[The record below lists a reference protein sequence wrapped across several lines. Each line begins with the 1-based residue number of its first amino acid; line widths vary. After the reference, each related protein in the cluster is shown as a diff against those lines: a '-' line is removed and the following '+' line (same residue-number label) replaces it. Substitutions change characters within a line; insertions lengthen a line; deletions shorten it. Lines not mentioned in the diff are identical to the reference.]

1 METIK
6 ISVEVSVNLSENTQN
21 FIKSLFASNALVNR
35 VAADNYGPSQ
45 EDFAQANKK
54 PASVKPAPAKPTS
67 QPAAPVQTQSAAEP
81 ASSAPAQTQSA
92 AKPASSAPAA
102 PAASSASKSIED
114 VRGMLAKK
122 VNEHRDVIKQK
133 LNELGAPSVTK
144 LDPAKY
150 DEMYNF
156 LESL

>member
-6 ISVEVSVNLSENTQN
+6 ISIEVSINLSENTQK
-21 FIKSLFASNALVNR
+21 FLTSLFAAGVPSGAQ
-35 VAADNYGPSQ
+35 VAASVS
-45 EDFAQANKK
+45 K
-54 PASVKPAPAKPTS
+54 PTHQSESVKPTP
-67 QPAAPVQTQSAAEP
+67 QPA
-81 ASSAPAQTQSA
+81 APAQTQSA
-92 AKPASSAPAA
+92 AKPAPSAPVA

>member
-21 FIKSLFASNALVNR
+21 FIKSLFGNAIAPSAS
-35 VAADNYGPSQ
+35 AASAAKSAPS
-45 EDFAQANKK
+45 A
-54 PASVKPAPAKPTS
+54 PATPAKPAPAKPTP
-67 QPAAPVQTQSAAEP
+67 QPAAPAQTQSAAEP
-81 ASSAPAQTQSA
+81 AP
-92 AKPASSAPAA
+92 SAPAA
-102 PAASSASKSIED
+102 PAAFSASKNIED
-114 VRGMLAKK
+114 VRGMLAEK
-122 VNEHRDVIKQK
+122 VNEHRAEIKQK

>member
-6 ISVEVSVNLSENTQN
+6 ISVEVSVNLSENTQK
-21 FIKSLFASNALVNR
+21 FLTSLFGNAIAPSAPAAPAS
-35 VAADNYGPSQ
+35 
-45 EDFAQANKK
+45 K
-54 PASVKPAPAKPTS
+54 PAPTTPAKPAPAKPTS
-67 QPAAPVQTQSAAEP
+67 QPAAP
-81 ASSAPAQTQSA
+81 AQTQSA
-92 AKPASSAPAA
+92 AKPAPSAPAA

-114 VRGMLAKK
+114 VRGMLVKK

>member
-1 METIK
+1 METVK
-6 ISVEVSVNLSENTQN
+6 ISVNLSENTQN
-21 FIKSLFASNALVNR
+21 FIKSLFVSNAPVSQIA
-35 VAADNYGPSQ
+35 VDNFDPSQ

-54 PASVKPAPAKPTS
+54 
-67 QPAAPVQTQSAAEP
+67 
-81 ASSAPAQTQSA
+81 
-92 AKPASSAPAA
+92 PAA

>member
-21 FIKSLFASNALVNR
+21 FIKSLFGNAIAPSAP
-35 VAADNYGPSQ
+35 AAP
-45 EDFAQANKK
+45 AAK
-54 PASVKPAPAKPTS
+54 PASAAPAAPAKSAPAKPTT
-67 QPAAPVQTQSAAEP
+67 QPA
-81 ASSAPAQTQSA
+81 APAQTQSA
-92 AKPASSAPAA
+92 AKPAPSAPAA
-102 PAASSASKSIED
+102 PAASSASKNIED

-133 LNELGAPSVTK
+133 LSELGAPSVTK

>member
-6 ISVEVSVNLSENTQN
+6 ISVEVSVNLSENTQK
-21 FIKSLFASNALVNR
+21 FLTSLFAAGVPSGAQ
-35 VAADNYGPSQ
+35 VAASVS
-45 EDFAQANKK
+45 K
-54 PASVKPAPAKPTS
+54 PAPTTPAKPAPAKPTP
-67 QPAAPVQTQSAAEP
+67 QPA
-81 ASSAPAQTQSA
+81 
-92 AKPASSAPAA
+92 APAA

>member
-6 ISVEVSVNLSENTQN
+6 ISVEVSVNLSENTQK
-21 FIKSLFASNALVNR
+21 FLTSLFSNAIV
-35 VAADNYGPSQ
+35 PS
-45 EDFAQANKK
+45 APA
-54 PASVKPAPAKPTS
+54 ASVSKPAPAALAKPAPQPTPAKPTP
-67 QPAAPVQTQSAAEP
+67 QPA
-81 ASSAPAQTQSA
+81 APAQTQSA
-92 AKPASSAPAA
+92 AKPAPSAPAA

-133 LNELGAPSVTK
+133 LNELGAPSVTR

-150 DEMYNF
+150 DEMYSF

>member
-21 FIKSLFASNALVNR
+21 FLTSLFAAGVPSGAQ
-35 VAADNYGPSQ
+35 VAASVS
-45 EDFAQANKK
+45 K
-54 PASVKPAPAKPTS
+54 PVPAAPVKPAPAKPTP
-67 QPAAPVQTQSAAEP
+67 Q
-81 ASSAPAQTQSA
+81 
-92 AKPASSAPAA
+92 PAA

>member
-6 ISVEVSVNLSENTQN
+6 ISVEVSVNLSENTQK
-21 FIKSLFASNALVNR
+21 FLTSLFGNAI
-35 VAADNYGPSQ
+35 APS
-45 EDFAQANKK
+45 A
-54 PASVKPAPAKPTS
+54 PAPSAPAPTAPAKPAPAKPTP
-67 QPAAPVQTQSAAEP
+67 QPA
-81 ASSAPAQTQSA
+81 APAQTQSA
-92 AKPASSAPAA
+92 AKPAPSAPAA

-114 VRGMLAKK
+114 VRAMLAKK
-122 VNEHRDVIKQK
+122 VNEHRDAIKQK

>member
-1 METIK
+1 MEAIK

-21 FIKSLFASNALVNR
+21 FIKSLFGKAVVTTTAH
-35 VAADNYGPSQ
+35 
-45 EDFAQANKK
+45 AQK
-54 PASVKPAPAKPTS
+54 PATTAPAPKPQAPKPQAPTATS
-67 QPAAPVQTQSAAEP
+67 APTKSVANP
-81 ASSAPAQTQSA
+81 ASG
-92 AKPASSAPAA
+92 APAA
-102 PAASSASKSIED
+102 QAASSASKSIED
-114 VRGMLAKK
+114 VRKMLAQK

-144 LDPAKY
+144 LNPSKY

>member
-6 ISVEVSVNLSENTQN
+6 ISVEVSVNLSENTQK
-21 FIKSLFASNALVNR
+21 FLTSLFAAGVPSGAQ
-35 VAADNYGPSQ
+35 VAASVS
-45 EDFAQANKK
+45 K
-54 PASVKPAPAKPTS
+54 PTHQSESVKPTP
-67 QPAAPVQTQSAAEP
+67 QPA
-81 ASSAPAQTQSA
+81 APAQTQSA
-92 AKPASSAPAA
+92 AKPAPSAPVA

-133 LNELGAPSVTK
+133 LNELGAPSITK

>member
-6 ISVEVSVNLSENTQN
+6 ISVEVSVNLSENTQK
-21 FIKSLFASNALVNR
+21 FLTSLFGNAIAPSAPAVPAS
-35 VAADNYGPSQ
+35 
-45 EDFAQANKK
+45 K
-54 PASVKPAPAKPTS
+54 PAPSAPAAPVSKPAPAAPAKPAPVKPTP
-67 QPAAPVQTQSAAEP
+67 QPA
-81 ASSAPAQTQSA
+81 APAQTQSVA
-92 AKPASSAPAA
+92 EPAPSAPAA

-133 LNELGAPSVTK
+133 LNEFGAPSVTK

>member
-21 FIKSLFASNALVNR
+21 FIKSLFGNAIAPSAS
-35 VAADNYGPSQ
+35 AAPAAKSAPS
-45 EDFAQANKK
+45 A
-54 PASVKPAPAKPTS
+54 PATPAKPAPAKPTP
-67 QPAAPVQTQSAAEP
+67 QPAAH
-81 ASSAPAQTQSA
+81 AQTQST
-92 AKPASSAPAA
+92 AKPAPSAPAA
-102 PAASSASKSIED
+102 PAASSASKNIED
-114 VRGMLAKK
+114 VRGMLAEK
-122 VNEHRDVIKQK
+122 VNEHRDEIKQK

>member
-21 FIKSLFASNALVNR
+21 FIKSLFSNAPVTQI
-35 VAADNYGPSQ
+35 ASAS
-45 EDFAQANKK
+45 K
-54 PASVKPAPAKPTS
+54 PAPQPTPAKPAPAKPTP
-67 QPAAPVQTQSAAEP
+67 QPAAP
-81 ASSAPAQTQSA
+81 AQIQSA
-92 AKPASSAPAA
+92 AKPVPSAPAA
-102 PAASSASKSIED
+102 PAASSASKTIED

-156 LESL
+156 LVEL

>member
-6 ISVEVSVNLSENTQN
+6 ISVEVSVNLSENTQK
-21 FIKSLFASNALVNR
+21 FLTSLFGNAIAPSAPAAPAS
-35 VAADNYGPSQ
+35 
-45 EDFAQANKK
+45 K
-54 PASVKPAPAKPTS
+54 PAPTTLAKPAPAKPTP
-67 QPAAPVQTQSAAEP
+67 QPAAPAQTQSAAEP
-81 ASSAPAQTQSA
+81 AP
-92 AKPASSAPAA
+92 SAPAA

-133 LNELGAPSVTK
+133 LNELGAPSVTR

-150 DEMYNF
+150 DEMYSF

>member
-6 ISVEVSVNLSENTQN
+6 ISVEVSVNLSENTQK
-21 FIKSLFASNALVNR
+21 FLTSLFGNAIAPSAPIASASKLAP
-35 VAADNYGPSQ
+35 AA
-45 EDFAQANKK
+45 
-54 PASVKPAPAKPTS
+54 PAKPAPAKPTP
-67 QPAAPVQTQSAAEP
+67 QPAAPVQTQSAA
-81 ASSAPAQTQSA
+81 
-92 AKPASSAPAA
+92 KPAPSAPAA

-133 LNELGAPSVTK
+133 LNELGAPSVTR
-144 LDPAKY
+144 LDPTKY

>member
-21 FIKSLFASNALVNR
+21 FIKSLFGNAIAPSAS
-35 VAADNYGPSQ
+35 AAPAAKSAPS
-45 EDFAQANKK
+45 A
-54 PASVKPAPAKPTS
+54 PATPAKPAPAKPTP
-67 QPAAPVQTQSAAEP
+67 QPA
-81 ASSAPAQTQSA
+81 APAQTQSA
-92 AKPASSAPAA
+92 AKPAPSAPAA
-102 PAASSASKSIED
+102 PAASSASKNIED
-114 VRGMLAKK
+114 VRSMLAEK
-122 VNEHRDVIKQK
+122 VNEHRDEIKQK

>member
-6 ISVEVSVNLSENTQN
+6 ISVEVSVNLSENTQK
-21 FIKSLFASNALVNR
+21 FLASLFGNAIAPSAP
-35 VAADNYGPSQ
+35 AA
-45 EDFAQANKK
+45 
-54 PASVKPAPAKPTS
+54 PASKPAPTTPAKPAPTKPTS
-67 QPAAPVQTQSAAEP
+67 QPAAPAQTQSAAEP
-81 ASSAPAQTQSA
+81 AP
-92 AKPASSAPAA
+92 SAPAA

-114 VRGMLAKK
+114 VRGMLVKK

-150 DEMYNF
+150 DEMYSF

>member
-6 ISVEVSVNLSENTQN
+6 IYVEVSVNLSENTQK
-21 FIKSLFASNALVNR
+21 FLTSLFGNAITSSAHAATAS
-35 VAADNYGPSQ
+35 
-45 EDFAQANKK
+45 K
-54 PASVKPAPAKPTS
+54 PATVGVGQAKPTP
-67 QPAAPVQTQSAAEP
+67 QPAAPANTQNVAKP
-81 ASSAPAQTQSA
+81 VNTQNV
-92 AKPASSAPAA
+92 AKPAPSAPAA

-150 DEMYNF
+150 DEMFNF

>member
-21 FIKSLFASNALVNR
+21 FIKSLFGNAIALSAS
-35 VAADNYGPSQ
+35 AAPAAKSAPS
-45 EDFAQANKK
+45 A
-54 PASVKPAPAKPTS
+54 PATPAKPAPAKPTP
-67 QPAAPVQTQSAAEP
+67 QPAAH
-81 ASSAPAQTQSA
+81 AQTQSA
-92 AKPASSAPAA
+92 AKPAPSAPAA
-102 PAASSASKSIED
+102 PAASSASKNIED
-114 VRGMLAKK
+114 VRGMLAEK
-122 VNEHRDVIKQK
+122 VNEHRDEIKQK

>member
-21 FIKSLFASNALVNR
+21 FIKSLFGNAIAPSAS
-35 VAADNYGPSQ
+35 AAPAAKSAPS
-45 EDFAQANKK
+45 A
-54 PASVKPAPAKPTS
+54 PATPAKPAPAKPTT
-67 QPAAPVQTQSAAEP
+67 QPA
-81 ASSAPAQTQSA
+81 APAQTQSA
-92 AKPASSAPAA
+92 AKPAPSAPAV
-102 PAASSASKSIED
+102 PAASSASKNIED
-114 VRGMLAKK
+114 VRGVLAEK
-122 VNEHRDVIKQK
+122 VNEHRDEIKQK

>member
-21 FIKSLFASNALVNR
+21 FIKSLFGNAIAPSAP
-35 VAADNYGPSQ
+35 AAP
-45 EDFAQANKK
+45 AAK
-54 PASVKPAPAKPTS
+54 PTPAAPAAPAKPAPAKPTP
-67 QPAAPVQTQSAAEP
+67 QPAAH
-81 ASSAPAQTQSA
+81 AQTQSA
-92 AKPASSAPAA
+92 AKPAPSAPAA
-102 PAASSASKSIED
+102 PAASSASKNIED
-114 VRGMLAKK
+114 VRGMLAEK
-122 VNEHRDVIKQK
+122 VNEHRDEIKQK

>member
-6 ISVEVSVNLSENTQN
+6 ISVEVSVNLSENTQK
-21 FIKSLFASNALVNR
+21 FLTSLFGNAIAPSAPAAPAS
-35 VAADNYGPSQ
+35 
-45 EDFAQANKK
+45 K
-54 PASVKPAPAKPTS
+54 PAPTTPAKPAPAKPTS
-67 QPAAPVQTQSAAEP
+67 QPAAPAQTQSAAEP
-81 ASSAPAQTQSA
+81 AP
-92 AKPASSAPAA
+92 SAPAA

-122 VNEHRDVIKQK
+122 VNEHRDAIKSK
-133 LNELGAPSVTK
+133 LNKLGAPSVTK

>member
-21 FIKSLFASNALVNR
+21 FIKSLFGNAIAPSAS
-35 VAADNYGPSQ
+35 AA
-45 EDFAQANKK
+45 
-54 PASVKPAPAKPTS
+54 PAAKSAPATPAKPAPAKPTT
-67 QPAAPVQTQSAAEP
+67 QPA
-81 ASSAPAQTQSA
+81 APAQTQSA
-92 AKPASSAPAA
+92 AKPAPSAPAA
-102 PAASSASKSIED
+102 PAASSASKNIED
-114 VRGMLAKK
+114 VRGMLAEK
-122 VNEHRDVIKQK
+122 VNEHRDEIKQK

>member
-54 PASVKPAPAKPTS
+54 PAPVKPAPAKPTS

-81 ASSAPAQTQSA
+81 AP
-92 AKPASSAPAA
+92 SAPAA

-144 LDPAKY
+144 LDSAKY
-150 DEMYNF
+150 GEMYNF

>member
-21 FIKSLFASNALVNR
+21 FIKSLFGNAIAPSAP
-35 VAADNYGPSQ
+35 AA
-45 EDFAQANKK
+45 
-54 PASVKPAPAKPTS
+54 PAAKSAPAAPATPAKPAPAKPTS
-67 QPAAPVQTQSAAEP
+67 QPAAH
-81 ASSAPAQTQSA
+81 AQTQSA
-92 AKPASSAPAA
+92 AKPAPSAPAA
-102 PAASSASKSIED
+102 PAASSASKNIED
-114 VRGMLAKK
+114 VRGMLAEK
-122 VNEHRDVIKQK
+122 VNEHRDEIKQK

>member
-6 ISVEVSVNLSENTQN
+6 ISVEVSVNLSENTQK
-21 FIKSLFASNALVNR
+21 FLTSLFGNAI
-35 VAADNYGPSQ
+35 
-45 EDFAQANKK
+45 
-54 PASVKPAPAKPTS
+54 AP
-67 QPAAPVQTQSAAEP
+67 
-81 ASSAPAQTQSA
+81 
-92 AKPASSAPAA
+92 SAPAA

-144 LDPAKY
+144 LDPTKY

>member
-6 ISVEVSVNLSENTQN
+6 ISVEVSVNLSENTQK
-21 FIKSLFASNALVNR
+21 FLTSLFGDAIAPSAP
-35 VAADNYGPSQ
+35 AA
-45 EDFAQANKK
+45 
-54 PASVKPAPAKPTS
+54 PASKPAPAAPAKPAPTKPTP
-67 QPAAPVQTQSAAEP
+67 QPAAPAQTQSAAEP
-81 ASSAPAQTQSA
+81 AP
-92 AKPASSAPAA
+92 SAPAA

-114 VRGMLAKK
+114 VRGMLARK

>member
-1 METIK
+1 MEAIK

-21 FIKSLFASNALVNR
+21 FIKSLFAAGLPSGAQ
-35 VAADNYGPSQ
+35 VAAAVVQ
-45 EDFAQANKK
+45 K
-54 PASVKPAPAKPTS
+54 PAPVAPAKPAP
-67 QPAAPVQTQSAAEP
+67 QPAP
-81 ASSAPAQTQSA
+81 APAP
-92 AKPASSAPAA
+92 KPQAPAA
-102 PAASSASKSIED
+102 APAPTKPVATPAPGAPAAQAASSASKSIED
-114 VRGMLAKK
+114 VRAMLAKK

-150 DEMYNF
+150 DEMFNF

>member
-21 FIKSLFASNALVNR
+21 FIKSLFGNAI
-35 VAADNYGPSQ
+35 APS
-45 EDFAQANKK
+45 A
-54 PASVKPAPAKPTS
+54 PAPTAPAKPAPTKPTP
-67 QPAAPVQTQSAAEP
+67 QPAAPAQTQSAAEP
-81 ASSAPAQTQSA
+81 AP
-92 AKPASSAPAA
+92 SAPAA

-114 VRGMLAKK
+114 VRGMLVKK

>member
-6 ISVEVSVNLSENTQN
+6 ISVEVSVNLSENTQK
-21 FIKSLFASNALVNR
+21 FLTSLFGGAMVTATT
-35 VAADNYGPSQ
+35 Q
-45 EDFAQANKK
+45 AQ
-54 PASVKPAPAKPTS
+54 KPAPAAPAAPTKPAS
-67 QPAAPVQTQSAAEP
+67 QPAQPVKP
-81 ASSAPAQTQSA
+81 AAPAQPV
-92 AKPASSAPAA
+92 KPAQPAPTKPVAPAAPSAPAA
-102 PAASSASKSIED
+102 PAASSANKSIED

>member
-21 FIKSLFASNALVNR
+21 FIKSLFGNAIAPSAP
-35 VAADNYGPSQ
+35 AA
-45 EDFAQANKK
+45 K
-54 PASVKPAPAKPTS
+54 PAPSAPAAPAKPAPAKPTP
-67 QPAAPVQTQSAAEP
+67 QPA
-81 ASSAPAQTQSA
+81 APAQTQSA
-92 AKPASSAPAA
+92 AKPAPSAPAA
-102 PAASSASKSIED
+102 PAASSASKNIED
-114 VRGMLAKK
+114 VRGMLAEK
-122 VNEHRDVIKQK
+122 VNEHRDEIKQK

>member
-6 ISVEVSVNLSENTQN
+6 ISVEVSVNLSENTQK
-21 FIKSLFASNALVNR
+21 FLTSLFGNAIAPSAPAAPAS
-35 VAADNYGPSQ
+35 
-45 EDFAQANKK
+45 K
-54 PASVKPAPAKPTS
+54 PAALAKPAPTKPTP
-67 QPAAPVQTQSAAEP
+67 QPAAPAQTQSAAEP
-81 ASSAPAQTQSA
+81 AP
-92 AKPASSAPAA
+92 SAPAA

-114 VRGMLAKK
+114 VRGMLVKK